1 MSTNISAATSY
12 ASSGTSSSTGA
23 STTNCS
29 ALAKYCGNCDACN
42 PCCNCP
48 TNCCWSGNV
57 TQVFNN
63 LELLSDCSST
73 TTIATPAAKFCV
85 GSTLCVAGTA
95 LCILCMCMCYFSC
108 SKKPVPVILK
118 GAESGNAKE

>member
-1 MSTNISAATSY
+1 MATNISAATSY
-12 ASSGTSSSTGA
+12 ASSGTSTSTGA
-23 STTNCS
+23 SNTNCS
-29 ALAKYCGNCDACN
+29 ALAKYCGNCDGCN

-57 TQVFNN
+57 SKVFDN
-63 LELLSDCSST
+63 LEVLGDCSPT

-85 GSTLCVAGTA
+85 GSTLCVAGIVVSV
-95 LCILCMCMCYFSC
+95 LCICMCYFSC

-118 GAESGNAKE
+118 GQENGNAKE